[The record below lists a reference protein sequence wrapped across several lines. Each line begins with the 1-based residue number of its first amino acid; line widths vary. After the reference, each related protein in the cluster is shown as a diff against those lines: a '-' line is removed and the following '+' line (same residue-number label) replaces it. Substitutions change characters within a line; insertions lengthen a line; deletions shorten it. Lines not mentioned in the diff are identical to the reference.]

1 VIGLVASDYYQWKFD
16 GLAHQFGE
24 GCRVLRLE
32 MPSLALRLQTMF
44 RELWDGAADL
54 QPMLL
59 GAAERQQE
67 ASRSAY
73 SHVASLLRNRQD
85 AAR

>member
-24 GCRVLRLE
+24 GCRVLRFE
-32 MPSLALRLQTMF
+32 TPTLAVDLQTMF
-44 RELWDGAADL
+44 RELWDGASDL
-54 QPMLL
+54 RPVLL
-59 GAAERQQE
+59 SRAERQQE

-73 SHVASLLRNRQD
+73 AHVASWLRPRLEG
-85 AAR
+85 AR